1 MAQAN
6 RKDLGYLGEDF
17 QFKLVHEFLSDNEFF
32 SELHDLV
39 TPNEFTNPYLKE
51 IVCIIKDWYSEFG
64 LLIDYSNLK
73 TKIRSKYTDY
83 MLDSYL
89 ASVEKVEKCTT
100 IGSEF
105 NRQLAEKFFK
115 QQAIIRTANEILK
128 IAGDGDIS
136 QYDLCVDKLAKA
148 LHQTGKQD
156 LGARVFDN
164 VNETLSDD
172 YRIVIPTG
180 IKAIDETLEGGLG
193 KEELGVI
200 IGPSSFGKAQ
210 PLTARI
216 VTPSGFK
223 RMGDIK
229 VGDDVIGRDGKPHKV
244 TGVFPQGKRPI
255 YRVTFS
261 NGTSCECDIEHL
273 WDVNSQYQR
282 YGKKY
287 IKGVSKSRDDKYY
300 APDLSF
306 KTLTL
311 KEIISKGIVKSNGR
325 YNFRIPRNKPVEFA
339 EQELFFDPYLAG
351 LTEKEAI
358 PACYII
364 NSKENRIA
372 LLQGLLDSNGYA
384 HKSGSCGFRSKSKI
398 LAEQVKFLVLSLG
411 GKASFVEHKSSYTP
425 KKSGGR
431 INRGSRYH
439 LTISFCDDT
448 IKLFRFEHKQSRV
461 KYCRPQKDYVYI
473 TSAEYVRDDEAQC
486 IMVDSDEHLY
496 LTEDF
501 IVTHNTSLTTAIAA
515 YAATHGNKDER
526 GFKVLQIVFEDR
538 IKQICRKHFGYITG
552 IEAKDQSKPEYV
564 DMVKEQLEKYDKRD
578 LLQENLRI
586 VKLPS
591 GEKSPQDIERLI
603 RQLTNSGFRPD
614 LVIIDYF
621 ECLKMV
627 SDSTTNSE
635 WEREGK
641 TMRKFEAMAGELNVG
656 IWIPLQGTKDSVNME
671 LVTMDKAG
679 GSFKKIQIA
688 HIVMSIARTVD
699 DISDNKA
706 TIAILKNRAG
716 KAGKIFNNVEFN
728 NGTCRISTDNV
739 VEFESLTKYNENS
752 DKQKLADNKLVLKRY
767 EEAQRMHNKMSSTN
781 DEEF

>member
-1 MAQAN
+1 MAQTSK
-6 RKDLGYLGEDF
+6 KDLGYLGEDF

-39 TPNEFTNPYLKE
+39 TPNEFTNPYLKD
-51 IVCIIKDWYSEFG
+51 IVCIIKDWYDEFG

-136 QYDLCVDKLAKA
+136 QYDACVDKLSKA

-164 VNETLSDD
+164 INETLSDD

-180 IKAIDETLEGGLG
+180 IGAIDETLEGGLG

-229 VGDDVIGRDGKPHKV
+229 VGDDVIGGDGKPHNV

-273 WDVNSQYQR
+273 WNVNSQYQR

-339 EQELFFDPYLAG
+339 EQELLLDPYLAG

-358 PACYII
+358 PVCYII

-384 HKSGSCGFRSKSKI
+384 HKNGSCGFRSKSKI

-411 GKASFVEHKSSYTP
+411 GKASFVEHKSSHTP
-425 KKSGGR
+425 KKSGKR
-431 INRGSRYH
+431 INHGSRYH

-448 IKLFRFEHKQSRV
+448 IKMFRLKHKQSRV
-461 KYCRPQKDYVYI
+461 KYCRPQRDYVYI

-564 DMVKEQLEKYDKRD
+564 DEVKEQLEKYDKRD

-767 EEAQRMHNKMSSTN
+767 EEAQRMHNKMSSAV

>member
-1 MAQAN
+1 MAQTSK
-6 RKDLGYLGEDF
+6 KDLGYLGEDF

-39 TPNEFTNPYLKE
+39 TPNEFTNPYLKD
-51 IVCIIKDWYSEFG
+51 IVCIIKDWYDEFG

-136 QYDLCVDKLAKA
+136 QYDLCVDKLTKA
-148 LHQTGKQD
+148 LHQSGKQD

-180 IKAIDETLEGGLG
+180 IGAIDETLEGGLG

-200 IGPSSFGKAQ
+200 IGPSSFGK
-210 PLTARI
+210 
-216 VTPSGFK
+216 
-223 RMGDIK
+223 
-229 VGDDVIGRDGKPHKV
+229 
-244 TGVFPQGKRPI
+244 
-255 YRVTFS
+255 
-261 NGTSCECDIEHL
+261 
-273 WDVNSQYQR
+273 
-282 YGKKY
+282 
-287 IKGVSKSRDDKYY
+287 
-300 APDLSF
+300 
-306 KTLTL
+306 
-311 KEIISKGIVKSNGR
+311 
-325 YNFRIPRNKPVEFA
+325 
-339 EQELFFDPYLAG
+339 
-351 LTEKEAI
+351 
-358 PACYII
+358 
-364 NSKENRIA
+364 
-372 LLQGLLDSNGYA
+372 
-384 HKSGSCGFRSKSKI
+384 
-398 LAEQVKFLVLSLG
+398 
-411 GKASFVEHKSSYTP
+411 
-425 KKSGGR
+425 
-431 INRGSRYH
+431 
-439 LTISFCDDT
+439 
-448 IKLFRFEHKQSRV
+448 
-461 KYCRPQKDYVYI
+461 
-473 TSAEYVRDDEAQC
+473 
-486 IMVDSDEHLY
+486 
-496 LTEDF
+496 
-501 IVTHNTSLTTAIAA
+501 TSLTTAIAA

-564 DMVKEQLEKYDKRD
+564 DEVKEQLEKYDKRE

-767 EEAQRMHNKMSSTN
+767 EEAQRMHNKMSSAV